1 VVKIGELNQILE
13 SREQSNSEQKQ
24 SQSLKRDISQDFFS
38 MKNKTFQFDFKDLNL
53 TVSQIE
59 NVMGFNEDDDREF
72 VTDLIEE
79 LLKESE
85 EITKIKAQYSIFHDV
100 KFNNDN
106 KSVEINNMVFDIK
119 KIVFNQIKKS
129 YSISIFLCTAGAEIG
144 IRSRKA
150 MQERDF
156 LRGYIYDVIGS
167 EAVEAA
173 ADLLQDDLEKAA
185 ASEGLKIT
193 NRYSPGYCDW
203 NVAEQHKLF
212 SLIPENFC
220 GIRLSDSALMDPE
233 KSVSGIIGIGEN
245 VKFNLYTCGLCDMKD
260 CIYRKKSKK

>member
-1 VVKIGELNQILE
+1 MI
-13 SREQSNSEQKQ
+13 
-24 SQSLKRDISQDFFS
+24 
-38 MKNKTFQFDFKDLNL
+38 NKTLQFDFKDLNL

-59 NVMGFNEDDDREF
+59 NIIGFNEDDDREF

-85 EITKIKAQYSIFHDV
+85 EISKIKAQYSIFIDV
-100 KFNNDN
+100 KFNNEN
-106 KSVEINNMVFDIK
+106 KSVEIKNVVFDIK
-119 KIVFNQIKKS
+119 KIVFSQIKKS
-129 YSISIFLCTAGAEIG
+129 DSVAIFLCTAGEEIG

-150 MQERDF
+150 MQERDM

-173 ADLLQDDLEKAA
+173 ADLMQDDLEKAA
-185 ASEGLKIT
+185 KSIGLKIT

-212 SLIPENFC
+212 ELMPDNFC
-220 GIRLSDSALMDPE
+220 GIRLTDSALMDPE

-245 VKFNLYTCGLCDMKD
+245 VRFNPYTCGLCNMKD
-260 CIYRKKSKK
+260 CVYRKVKDKRQK